1 MSVRLLHLVDES
13 RRKEL
18 MIIYAED
25 LAPSGYTAAQMLEG
39 KEPRPEWKAVEQGL
53 VERAKK
59 RIKLSH

>member
-1 MSVRLLHLVDES
+1 MVF
-13 RRKEL
+13 
-18 MIIYAED
+18 YAED